1 MCVVFTFPTGNLRTP
16 RRRGV
21 GAERGSRGSQ
31 MALNTHYERMRTAE
45 HAPPDPFRV
54 LERRLDLAE
63 IGERGGGVVVERLR
77 VTPPHPERELMTIAE
92 DASRHGHRF
101 AQQ

>member
-63 IGERGGGVVVERLR
+63 IGERGGGVVVEILR
-77 VTPPHPERELMTIAE
+77 VKRILFERLSMFFSVRTRVGVLE
-92 DASRHGHRF
+92 DVCG
-101 AQQ
+101 